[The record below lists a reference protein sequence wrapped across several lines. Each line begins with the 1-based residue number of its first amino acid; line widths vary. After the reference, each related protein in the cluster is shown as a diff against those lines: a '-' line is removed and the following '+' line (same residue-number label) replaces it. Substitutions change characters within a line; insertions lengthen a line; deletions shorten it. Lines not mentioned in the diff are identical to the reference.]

1 LFRRSISQSNITN
14 PNSLVGRFS
23 RLGGSGFAILFRFLA
38 ILVIRGKVVG
48 LRWFRELLIWL
59 QFRGWGLM
67 SEWRGSRIGF
77 GEVLVIGRQ
86 VEVVELVWIQF
97 KIRVMIL

>member
-1 LFRRSISQSNITN
+1 MVQGVADLVAISW
-14 PNSLVGRFS
+14 
-23 RLGGSGFAILFRFLA
+23 LGPDVRVAG
-38 ILVIRGKVVG
+38 
-48 LRWFRELLIWL
+48 
-59 QFRGWGLM
+59 
-67 SEWRGSRIGF
+67 GSRIGF